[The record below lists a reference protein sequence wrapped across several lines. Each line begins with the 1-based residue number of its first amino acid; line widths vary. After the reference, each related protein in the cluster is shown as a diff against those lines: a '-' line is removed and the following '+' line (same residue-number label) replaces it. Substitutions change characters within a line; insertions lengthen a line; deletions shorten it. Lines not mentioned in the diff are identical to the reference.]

1 MKVTANAL
9 VLPEGSPVSSD
20 PGSASHREHA
30 GAFAKM
36 FQGSLCKSQTTAS
49 SSPSSLAATQ
59 EAPSDGTSVKV
70 LLSATAAAK
79 SGTPAPSA
87 PQASVVSPTTKA
99 DPAAHPVATD
109 ANQAGSDAR
118 PTSATGVHPA
128 VPGAAHAPAGPGH
141 PNSLKQGQKS
151 EVLPESRG
159 LAAGRNSVK
168 GLPATT
174 ESLSLASEEDAIE
187 GDLKDQ
193 QDDSAAKDTG
203 TGVAISTSAAAAA
216 HPIVAERKT
225 ASPAPAPRP
234 RPTAPSARG
243 PLAENGRTAWDPAR
257 TQASQ
262 TAASLPRPAHAQLD
276 SLTAKN
282 EPDLASGTAQ
292 GSATPPEIA
301 AATAEGARAAHGIA
315 RFAAVAASAPAP
327 ATAFGNHGTD
337 SPPHLAPRA

>member
-9 VLPEGSPVSSD
+9 VYPEGTPVSSD
-20 PGSASHREHA
+20 PGSASHGEQA
-30 GAFAKM
+30 GSFVKM

-59 EAPSDGTSVKV
+59 EAPSDGPSVKI
-70 LLSATAAAK
+70 LLSGTAAAK
-79 SGTPAPSA
+79 FGAPAPSA
-87 PQASVVSPTTKA
+87 PQASVVSLATKA
-99 DPAAHPVATD
+99 DPAARPAATA
-109 ANQAGSDAR
+109 ANQAGSDVR
-118 PTSATGVHPA
+118 PTTATGLHPA

-159 LAAGRNSVK
+159 LAAGRQSVE

-174 ESLSLASEEDAIE
+174 ESLSLATGENAIE

-225 ASPAPAPRP
+225 ASPAPAPLLS
-234 RPTAPSARG
+234 PTAPSARG
-243 PLAENGRTAWDPAR
+243 QLADRGQPIGVTKLVLRAQALFGFGRQGLACFH
-257 TQASQ
+257 QA
-262 TAASLPRPAHAQLD
+262 
-276 SLTAKN
+276 
-282 EPDLASGTAQ
+282 
-292 GSATPPEIA
+292 
-301 AATAEGARAAHGIA
+301 
-315 RFAAVAASAPAP
+315 
-327 ATAFGNHGTD
+327 
-337 SPPHLAPRA
+337 